1 MRADAAERG
10 NRMGITCGPLITCG
24 AMNGDLPLMDI
35 TRREMLAVAGALPF
49 AGNALASDGAVPS
62 VPAARA
68 LPDKSAFAAT
78 DTAYLDSGSQHPISL
93 GGKAAVERR
102 ARS

>member
-1 MRADAAERG
+1 
-10 NRMGITCGPLITCG
+10 
-24 AMNGDLPLMDI
+24 MDI
-35 TRREMLAVAGALPF
+35 MRRERSAVAGALPF
-49 AGNALASDGAVPS
+49 AGHARASDGAVPS

-93 GGKAAVERR
+93 GRLAGIALVLAGVLMVRR
-102 ARS
+102 F